1 LASEA
6 EILRIALLAY
16 EAAAEPGLWSRV
28 LELYNNAV
36 SSDSAVLQIHDLHSK
51 RSNIV
56 AGFGIGSPLTQS
68 YNEHYSKLNIWRN
81 RGEALY
87 VPGNVN
93 VDPEFCPRSVLERS
107 EFYNDYLLRIGAA
120 YCMGAVISRSEGQAP
135 TLSALRGRRKG
146 EFGEVERKI
155 AKTLLPHLCRA
166 WKIHQN
172 LDLLAAGESVMDTLP
187 LGVVFLS
194 GGGRAIYW
202 NRAAETMFRAN
213 DGLSIQEGALS
224 ARDSNADAQLHEAID
239 SALQPL
245 RSTSGPAAVSIPR
258 SATSRDYQIV
268 AAPLRA
274 PRFQQ
279 FVGTAM
285 PLAVVLITDPERKR
299 LTGSELLIHIYKL
312 TPKEAMLSTKIA
324 EGKSIRKA
332 ADELSITYETART
345 HLRRVFG
352 KTGTS
357 RQAELVM
364 LINQLPAT
372 GTNQNG

>member
-1 LASEA
+1 MASET
-6 EILRIALLAY
+6 EILRLALLAY
-16 EAAAEPGLWSRV
+16 EAAAEPGLWPRV
-28 LELYNNAV
+28 LELYNDSV
-36 SSDSAVLQIHDLHSK
+36 SSDSAVLQIHDLRSK

-56 AGFGIGSPLTQS
+56 VGFGIDSPLTQS

-81 RGEALY
+81 RGHALY

-120 YCMGAVISRSEGQAP
+120 YCMGAVISRSDDQAP
-135 TLSALRGRRKG
+135 TLSALRGHRKG

-166 WKIHQN
+166 WSIHQH
-172 LDLLAAGESVMDTLP
+172 LHLLAAGESVMDTLP
-187 LGVVFLS
+187 LGVVFVS
-194 GGGRAIYW
+194 GGGRVIYW
-202 NRAAETMFRAN
+202 NRVAEEIFRAN
-213 DGLSIQEGALS
+213 DGLSLQEGALS
-224 ARDSNADAQLHEAID
+224 ARDLNADAKLREVID

-245 RSTSGPAAVSIPR
+245 RTRPGPAAVPIPR
-258 SATSRDYQIV
+258 IASSRDYQIV
-268 AAPLRA
+268 AAPLSA
-274 PRFQQ
+274 SRFQQ

-285 PLAVVLITDPERKR
+285 PRAVVLITDPEHKR

-312 TPKEAMLSTKIA
+312 TPKEAVLSKKIA
-324 EGKSIRKA
+324 EGKSIRQVA
-332 ADELSITYETART
+332 EELSITYETART

-357 RQAELVM
+357 RQAELAM

-372 GTNQNG
+372 VTNQNG